1 MSDVSTVK
9 SVLNQATLSDLCNL
23 PDLGVGSAFMLDIG
37 DPTLNLLVGAVKC
50 DTKNHR
56 LSFTLYETRA
66 NDTLKYIS
74 KWKSSKTLSLTI
86 YAHNG
91 NASAIYSFYRCE
103 IADQAFELDASSGKP
118 MIYTVGVKFT
128 MCALNP
134 VDTTGG
140 CL

>member
-1 MSDVSTVK
+1 MSDA
-9 SVLNQATLSDLCNL
+9 ATLSDLCKL
-23 PDLGVGSAFMLDIG
+23 PDIGTGDAFLLDLG
-37 DPTLNLLVGAVKC
+37 DPTLSLLVTAVKC

-66 NDTLKYIS
+66 NDTIKYIS
-74 KWKSSKTLSLTI
+74 KWKSPKTLSLTV
-86 YAHNG
+86 YDHNG

-103 IADQAFELDASSGKP
+103 IADQAFELDASSSVKP

-134 VDTTGG
+134 VAATGG